1 MSSIHDPAFRY
12 RRHIL
17 AAILVSAL
25 LITLVDPTS
34 GRGDKVSDAI
44 AICLISALGYAS
56 MRLFVWLFAR
66 LFTAKWPRLLRVW
79 GLAWFYGAIPLSVL
93 GLYVGIKQSHAPAP
107 NISSIAFVIAAAAS
121 FGAGA
126 FPAVSAPSDRLTNAW
141 TGP

>member
-1 MSSIHDPAFRY
+1 MSALHDPEFRH

-17 AAILVSAL
+17 AAIVVSAL
-25 LITLVDPTS
+25 LVTLVDPTS
-34 GRGDKVSDAI
+34 HRGDKGADAI

-56 MRLFVWLFAR
+56 MRLFVWLVAR
-66 LFTAKWPRLLRVW
+66 PLAANWPRLLRVW

-93 GLYVGIKQSHAPAP
+93 GLYIGTLQTHAPAP

-126 FPAVSAPSDRLTNAW
+126 FPAIGASNSRLTNAW
-141 TGP
+141 SGP